1 MYKQKET
8 PMASN
13 EITAD
18 DSRSDAAKQAFLL
31 DDPGFMQGVVQQ
43 FIQNV
48 LEQEMTDYLHATP
61 YERSSGRLGYRSG
74 RRPRKLVTRSGTL
87 SLDVPTER
95 TGHFRTAVFDRYQ
108 RSEQAFVLVLQEMYL
123 QGVSTRKV
131 RAITEELCGTSV
143 SASTV
148 SRLTKRLDE
157 DLARWRNRRL
167 VEPYP
172 YLVVDARYERVRQN
186 ERIESQG
193 VLVISGVSGKGQ
205 RDVLGVAVAN
215 TESETSWTEVFRDLN
230 RRGLSGVRLVVS
242 DDHEG
247 LVASVRRCF
256 QKALWQRCQTHFM
269 HNVLALVTKRDR
281 KALWQALRSIFD
293 AATLEHAKA
302 RLAEV
307 VAEWR
312 QRSPE
317 LSDKLEA
324 ETEDTLTCFQFPA
337 GHRMRIRT
345 TNMMER
351 LNEELR
357 RRSRVVR
364 IFPNAASCLR
374 LMTALAQEQAAEW
387 AAQLTYLDMTELER
401 WDMLHPPTEPTTTL

>member
-1 MYKQKET
+1 
-8 PMASN
+8 MASN
-13 EITAD
+13 EVAAD
-18 DSRSDAAKQAFLL
+18 DSRSGAERQAFLL
-31 DDPGFMQGVVQQ
+31 DDPSFARDVVQQ
-43 FIQNV
+43 FVQRLV
-48 LEQEMTDYLHATP
+48 EQEMTEFLGAGRYARTDA
-61 YERSSGRLGYRSG
+61 RSGYRSG
-74 RRPRKLVTRSGTL
+74 HRPRKMNTRVGTL
-87 SLDVPTER
+87 SLEVPTER
-95 TGHFRTAVFDRYQ
+95 SGRFRTTLFANYQ
-108 RSEQAFVLVLQEMYL
+108 RSEQAFLLALQEMYL

-131 RAITEELCGTSV
+131 REITEELCGTSV

-167 VEPYP
+167 VESYP
-172 YLVVDARYERVRQN
+172 YLIVDARYERVRQN

-193 VLVISGVSGKGQ
+193 VLMISGVSGKGQ
-205 RDVLGVAVAN
+205 RDIIGVAVAN

-230 RRGLSGVRLVVS
+230 RRGLSGVRLVTS

-256 QKALWQRCQTHFM
+256 QGALWHRCQTHFM
-269 HNVLALVTKRDR
+269 RNVLALVAKRDR
-281 KALWQALRSIFD
+281 KALWQALRTVFD
-293 AATLEHAKA
+293 AATLEHARA

-312 QRSPE
+312 PRYPD
-317 LSDKLEA
+317 LADKLEA

-337 GHRMRIRT
+337 GHRVRIRT

-387 AAQLTYLDMTELER
+387 AAQPTYLDMAELER
-401 WDMLHPPTEPTTTL
+401 WDVPHPPAEPTAAP

>member
-1 MYKQKET
+1 
-8 PMASN
+8 MASN
-13 EITAD
+13 EMTVD
-18 DSRSDAAKQAFLL
+18 DSGSDAAKQAFLVN
-31 DDPGFMQGVVQQ
+31 DPGFMQEVVRK
-43 FIQNV
+43 FLQNL
-48 LEQEMTDYLHATP
+48 LEQEMTDYLHAAP
-61 YERSSGRLGYRSG
+61 YERSAGRLGYRSG
-74 RRPRKLVTRSGTL
+74 RRVRKLVTRAGSL

-95 TGHFRTAVFDRYQ
+95 SGHFRTAVFDRYQ
-108 RSEQAFVLVLQEMYL
+108 RSEQAFVLTLQEMYL
-123 QGVSTRKV
+123 AGVSTRKV
-131 RAITEELCGTSV
+131 RAITEELCGTAI

-167 VEPYP
+167 VESYP
-172 YLVVDARYERVRQN
+172 YLIVDARYERVRQN
-186 ERIESQG
+186 ERIEGQG

-205 RDVLGVAVAN
+205 RDILGVAVAN
-215 TESETSWTEVFRDLN
+215 TESETSWTEVFRDLS

-242 DDHEG
+242 DGHEG

-256 QKALWQRCQTHFM
+256 QGALWQRCQTHFM
-269 HNVLALVTKRDR
+269 HNVLALVTKCDR
-281 KALWQALRSIFD
+281 KALWQALRSVFD
-293 AATLEHAKA
+293 APTLEHAKA

-307 VAEWR
+307 AREWR
-312 QRSPE
+312 PRYPD
-317 LSDKLEA
+317 LADKLEE
-324 ETEDTLTCFQFPA
+324 ETEDTLACFQFPA

-357 RRSRVVR
+357 RRSRVVS

-387 AAQLTYLDMTELER
+387 AAQLTYLDMTELEK
-401 WDMLHPPTEPTTTL
+401 WDAIHPPAKPIPTS

>member
-1 MYKQKET
+1 
-8 PMASN
+8 MASN
-13 EITAD
+13 GVTAD
-18 DSRSDAAKQAFLL
+18 DSRSDAVKQAFLL
-31 DDPGFMQGVVQQ
+31 NDPGFMQGVVRQ
-43 FIQNV
+43 FVQN
-48 LEQEMTDYLHATP
+48 LLDHEMSDYLQAIPYQRTP
-61 YERSSGRLGYRSG
+61 GRRGFRSG
-74 RRPRKLVTRSGTL
+74 HRPRKLKTRAGTL

-95 TGHFRTAVFDRYQ
+95 SGRFRTAVFDRYQ
-108 RSEQAFVLVLQEMYL
+108 RSEQAFVLTLQEMYL
-123 QGVSTRKV
+123 QGVSTRNV
-131 RAITEELCGTSV
+131 REITERLCATPV

-148 SRLTKRLDE
+148 SRLVKQLDE

-172 YLVVDARYERVRQN
+172 YLIVDARYERVRQN

-193 VLVISGVSGKGQ
+193 VLIISGVSGKGQ
-205 RDVLGVAVAN
+205 RDIIGVAVAN
-215 TESETSWTEVFRDLN
+215 TESETSWTEIFRDLN
-230 RRGLSGVRLVVS
+230 RRGLHGVRVVTS

-256 QKALWQRCQTHFM
+256 QGALWHRCQTHFM
-269 HNVLALVTKRDR
+269 RNVLALVAKRDR
-281 KALWQALRSIFD
+281 KALWHALRSVYD
-293 AATLEHAKA
+293 AATMEHARQ

-312 QRSPE
+312 PRYSDVA
-317 LSDKLEA
+317 DKLEA

-337 GHRMRIRT
+337 GHRVRIRT

-387 AAQLTYLDMTELER
+387 AAQLTYLDMAELER
-401 WDMLHPPTEPTTTL
+401 WDALHPPAKPPATQ

>member
-1 MYKQKET
+1 
-8 PMASN
+8 MASN

-18 DSRSDAAKQAFLL
+18 DSRSDAAKQAFLVN
-31 DDPGFMQGVVQQ
+31 DPGFTQGVVQQ

-48 LEQEMTDYLHATP
+48 LDHEMTDYLQATP
-61 YERSSGRLGYRSG
+61 YERSAGRLGYRSG
-74 RRPRKLVTRSGTL
+74 RRPRKLVTRAGTL

-108 RSEQAFVLVLQEMYL
+108 RSEQAFVLALQEMYL

-167 VEPYP
+167 VESYP
-172 YLVVDARYERVRQN
+172 YLIVDARYERVRQN

-205 RDVLGVAVAN
+205 RDILGVAVAN
-215 TESETSWTEVFRDLN
+215 TESETSWTEIFRDLN

-281 KALWQALRSIFD
+281 KALWQAVRSIFD

-302 RLAEV
+302 RLVEV

-312 QRSPE
+312 PRYPD
-317 LSDKLEA
+317 LADKLEA

-364 IFPNAASCLR
+364 IFPNAAACLR

-387 AAQLTYLDMTELER
+387 AAQLTYLDMAELER
-401 WDMLHPPTEPTTTL
+401 WDLLHPSAVSTTTP

>member
-1 MYKQKET
+1 
-8 PMASN
+8 MASN
-13 EITAD
+13 EMTAD
-18 DSRSDAAKQAFLL
+18 DSRPDAAKQAFLL
-31 DDPGFMQGVVQQ
+31 NDPGFMQGVVQQ

-48 LEQEMTDYLHATP
+48 LDHEMTDYLQATP
-61 YERSSGRLGYRSG
+61 YERSASRLGYRSG
-74 RRPRKLVTRSGTL
+74 RRPRKLKTRAGTL

-167 VEPYP
+167 VESYP
-172 YLVVDARYERVRQN
+172 YLIVDARYERVRQN

-205 RDVLGVAVAN
+205 RDILGVAVAN

-293 AATLEHAKA
+293 AATLEHAKTR
-302 RLAEV
+302 RLEV
-307 VAEWR
+307 VTEWR
-312 QRSPE
+312 SRYPD
-317 LSDKLEA
+317 LADKLEA

-357 RRSRVVR
+357 SRSRVVR
-364 IFPNAASCLR
+364 IFPNAAACLR

-387 AAQLTYLDMTELER
+387 AAQLTYLDMAELER
-401 WDMLHPPTEPTTTL
+401 WDMLHLEAAPTITP

>member
-1 MYKQKET
+1 
-8 PMASN
+8 MASN
-13 EITAD
+13 EMTAD
-18 DSRSDAAKQAFLL
+18 DSRPDAAKQAFLMN
-31 DDPGFMQGVVQQ
+31 DPGFMQGVVQQ

-48 LEQEMTDYLHATP
+48 LDHEMTDYLRATP
-61 YERSSGRLGYRSG
+61 YERSAGRLGYRSG
-74 RRPRKLVTRSGTL
+74 HRPRKLVTRAGIL

-108 RSEQAFVLVLQEMYL
+108 RSEQAFVLALQEMYL

-131 RAITEELCGTSV
+131 RAITEELCGISV

-172 YLVVDARYERVRQN
+172 YLIVDARYERVRQN

-205 RDVLGVAVAN
+205 RDILGVAVAN
-215 TESETSWTEVFRDLN
+215 TESETSWTEIFRDLN

-269 HNVLALVTKRDR
+269 RNVLALATKRDR
-281 KALWQALRSIFD
+281 NALRQALRTVFD

-312 QRSPE
+312 PRYPD
-317 LSDKLEA
+317 LADKLEA

-357 RRSRVVR
+357 RRSRVIR

-387 AAQLTYLDMTELER
+387 AAQLTYLDMTELEQ
-401 WDMLHPPTEPTTTL
+401 WDRLHPLAESTTTT

>member
-1 MYKQKET
+1 
-8 PMASN
+8 MASN
-13 EITAD
+13 EMTAD

-48 LEQEMTDYLHATP
+48 LDHEMSDYLQATP
-61 YERSSGRLGYRSG
+61 YERSAGRLGYRSG
-74 RRPRKLVTRSGTL
+74 HRPRKLKTRAGTL
-87 SLDVPTER
+87 SLAVPTER

-108 RSEQAFVLVLQEMYL
+108 RSEQAFVLALQEMYL

-167 VEPYP
+167 VESYP
-172 YLVVDARYERVRQN
+172 YLIVDARYERVRQN

-205 RDVLGVAVAN
+205 RDILGVAVAN
-215 TESETSWTEVFRDLN
+215 TESETSWTEVFRELN

-281 KALWQALRSIFD
+281 SALRQALRTVYDS
-293 AATLEHAKA
+293 ATLEHAQA

-312 QRSPE
+312 PQYPD
-317 LSDKLEA
+317 LADKLEA

-357 RRSRVVR
+357 RRSRVIR

-401 WDMLHPPTEPTTTL
+401 WDTLHPQAEQ

>member
-1 MYKQKET
+1 
-8 PMASN
+8 MASN
-13 EITAD
+13 EMPAD

-31 DDPGFMQGVVQQ
+31 NDPGFMQGVVQQ
-43 FIQNV
+43 FIQSV
-48 LEQEMTDYLHATP
+48 LDHEMTDYLQATP
-61 YERSSGRLGYRSG
+61 YERSAGRLGYRSG
-74 RRPRKLVTRSGTL
+74 RRPRKLVTRAGTL

-108 RSEQAFVLVLQEMYL
+108 RSEQAFVLALQEMYL

-167 VEPYP
+167 VESYP
-172 YLVVDARYERVRQN
+172 YLIVDARYERVRQN

-205 RDVLGVAVAN
+205 RDILGVAVAN
-215 TESETSWTEVFRDLN
+215 TESETSWTDIFRDLN

-293 AATLEHAKA
+293 AATLEHAKT

-307 VAEWR
+307 VTEWR
-312 QRSPE
+312 SRYPD
-317 LSDKLEA
+317 LADKLEA
-324 ETEDTLTCFQFPA
+324 ETEDTLACFQFPA

-364 IFPNAASCLR
+364 IFPNAAACLR

-387 AAQLTYLDMTELER
+387 AAQLPYLDMAELER
-401 WDMLHPPTEPTTTL
+401 WDELHPPAEPAPTP

>member
-1 MYKQKET
+1 MNQEKET

-13 EITAD
+13 EMTVD
-18 DSRSDAAKQAFLL
+18 DSRSDTAKQAFLVN
-31 DDPGFMQGVVQQ
+31 DPGFMQDIVRK
-43 FIQNV
+43 FLQNL
-48 LEQEMTDYLHATP
+48 LEQEMTDYLHAAP
-61 YERSSGRLGYRSG
+61 YERSAGRLGYRSG
-74 RRPRKLVTRSGTL
+74 RRVRKLVTRAGSL

-95 TGHFRTAVFDRYQ
+95 SGHFRTAVFDRYQ
-108 RSEQAFVLVLQEMYL
+108 RSEQAFVLTLQEMYL
-123 QGVSTRKV
+123 AGVSTRKV
-131 RAITEELCGTSV
+131 RAITEELCGTSI

-167 VEPYP
+167 VESYP
-172 YLVVDARYERVRQN
+172 YLIVDARYERVRQN
-186 ERIESQG
+186 ERIEGQG

-205 RDVLGVAVAN
+205 RDILGIAVAN

-230 RRGLSGVRLVVS
+230 RRGLAGVRLVVS

-247 LVASVRRCF
+247 LVASIRRCF
-256 QKALWQRCQTHFM
+256 QGALWQRCQTHFM
-269 HNVLALVTKRDR
+269 HNVLALVTKCDR
-281 KALWQALRSIFD
+281 KALWQALRSVFD
-293 AATLEHAKA
+293 APTLEHAKT

-312 QRSPE
+312 PRYPA
-317 LSDKLEA
+317 LADKLEE

-345 TNMMER
+345 TNMIER
-351 LNEELR
+351 LNKELR
-357 RRSRVVR
+357 RRSRVVS
-364 IFPNAASCLR
+364 IFPNAAACLR

-387 AAQLTYLDMTELER
+387 AAQLTYLDMAELER
-401 WDMLHPPTEPTTTL
+401 WDMLHPQATPTSSP

>member
-1 MYKQKET
+1 
-8 PMASN
+8 MASN
-13 EITAD
+13 EMTAD

-31 DDPGFMQGVVQQ
+31 DDPGFMRGVVQK
-43 FIQNV
+43 FIQN
-48 LEQEMTDYLHATP
+48 LLDHEMTDYLQATP
-61 YERSSGRLGYRSG
+61 YERSAGRLGYRSG
-74 RRPRKLVTRSGTL
+74 RRPRKLNTRAGVL

-95 TGHFRTAVFDRYQ
+95 SGHFRTAVFDRYQ
-108 RSEQAFVLVLQEMYL
+108 RSEQAFVLALQEMYL

-205 RDVLGVAVAN
+205 RDILGVAVAN
-215 TESETSWTEVFRDLN
+215 TESETSWTEIFRDLN

-256 QKALWQRCQTHFM
+256 QKALWQRCQTHFLR
-269 HNVLALVTKRDR
+269 NVLALVTRRDR
-281 KALWQALRSIFD
+281 NALRQALRTVYD

-312 QRSPE
+312 PRYPD
-317 LSDKLEA
+317 LADKLEA

-401 WDMLHPPTEPTTTL
+401 WDTLHPPAEPTPTP

>member
-1 MYKQKET
+1 
-8 PMASN
+8 MASD
-13 EITAD
+13 EMTAD
-18 DSRSDAAKQAFLL
+18 DSRSDTVKQAFLVN
-31 DDPGFMQGVVQQ
+31 DPSFMQDVVRK
-43 FIQNV
+43 FIQNL
-48 LEQEMTDYLHATP
+48 LEQEMTDYLHAAP
-61 YERSSGRLGYRSG
+61 YERSAGRLGYRSG
-74 RRPRKLVTRSGTL
+74 RRVRKLVTRAGSL

-95 TGHFRTAVFDRYQ
+95 SGHFRTAVFDRYQ
-108 RSEQAFVLVLQEMYL
+108 RSEQAFVLTLQEMYL
-123 QGVSTRKV
+123 AGVSTRKV
-131 RAITEELCGTSV
+131 RVITEELCGTSI

-167 VEPYP
+167 VESYP
-172 YLVVDARYERVRQN
+172 YLIVDARYERVRQN
-186 ERIESQG
+186 ERIEGQG

-205 RDVLGVAVAN
+205 RDILGVAVAN
-215 TESETSWTEVFRDLN
+215 TESETSWTEIFRDLS
-230 RRGLSGVRLVVS
+230 RRGLAGVRLVVS

-256 QKALWQRCQTHFM
+256 QQALWQRCQTHFM
-269 HNVLALVTKRDR
+269 HNVLALVTKCDR

-293 AATLEHAKA
+293 SATLEHAKA

-312 QRSPE
+312 SRYPD
-317 LSDKLEA
+317 LADKLEE

-357 RRSRVVR
+357 RRSRVIR
-364 IFPNAASCLR
+364 IFPHAAACLR

-387 AAQLTYLDMTELER
+387 AAQLAYLDMAELER
-401 WDMLHPPTEPTTTL
+401 WDKLHPEAAPTTTL

>member
-1 MYKQKET
+1 
-8 PMASN
+8 MASN
-13 EITAD
+13 EMTAD
-18 DSRSDAAKQAFLL
+18 DSRSDVAKQAFLL
-31 DDPGFMQGVVQQ
+31 NDPGFMQGVVQQ

-48 LEQEMTDYLHATP
+48 LDHEMTDYLQATP
-61 YERSSGRLGYRSG
+61 YERSAGRLGYRSG
-74 RRPRKLVTRSGTL
+74 RRPRKLATRAGTL

-108 RSEQAFVLVLQEMYL
+108 RSEQAFVLALQEMYL

-143 SASTV
+143 SASMV

-167 VEPYP
+167 VESYP
-172 YLVVDARYERVRQN
+172 YLIVDARYERVRQN

-205 RDVLGVAVAN
+205 RDILGVAVAN

-293 AATLEHAKA
+293 AATLEHANA

-312 QRSPE
+312 PRYPE

-401 WDMLHPPTEPTTTL
+401 WDTLHPPTEPTTTL

>member
-1 MYKQKET
+1 
-8 PMASN
+8 MASN
-13 EITAD
+13 EMTAD
-18 DSRSDAAKQAFLL
+18 DSRSDAAKQAFLVN
-31 DDPGFMQGVVQQ
+31 DPDFMQDVVRKFLQSL
-43 FIQNV
+43 

-61 YERSSGRLGYRSG
+61 YERSAGRLGYRSG
-74 RRPRKLVTRSGTL
+74 RRPRKLVTRAGAL

-95 TGHFRTAVFDRYQ
+95 TGHFRTAIFDRYQ

-131 RAITEELCGTSV
+131 RAITEELCGTTV

-157 DLARWRNRRL
+157 DLGRWRNRRL
-167 VEPYP
+167 VESYP
-172 YLVVDARYERVRQN
+172 YLIVDARYERVRQN

-205 RDVLGVAVAN
+205 RDILGLAVAN
-215 TESETSWTEVFRDLN
+215 TESETSWTEIFRDLN

-293 AATLEHAKA
+293 AATLEHTKA

-312 QRSPE
+312 PRYPD
-317 LSDKLEA
+317 LADKLEA

-364 IFPNAASCLR
+364 IFPNAAACLR

-387 AAQLTYLDMTELER
+387 AAQLTYLDMVELER
-401 WDMLHPPTEPTTTL
+401 WDEIHPPAEPAPTQ

>member
-1 MYKQKET
+1 
-8 PMASN
+8 MASN
-13 EITAD
+13 EMTVD
-18 DSRSDAAKQAFLL
+18 DSRSDTAKQAFLVN
-31 DDPGFMQGVVQQ
+31 DPGFMQDVVRN
-43 FIQNV
+43 FLQNL
-48 LEQEMTDYLHATP
+48 LEQEMTDYLHAAP
-61 YERSSGRLGYRSG
+61 YERSAGRLGYRSG
-74 RRPRKLVTRSGTL
+74 RRVRKLVTRAGSL

-108 RSEQAFVLVLQEMYL
+108 RSEQAFVLTLQEMYL
-123 QGVSTRKV
+123 AGVSTRKV
-131 RAITEELCGTSV
+131 RAITEELCGTAI

-167 VEPYP
+167 VESYP
-172 YLVVDARYERVRQN
+172 YLIVDARYERVRQN

-205 RDVLGVAVAN
+205 RDILGVAVAN
-215 TESETSWTEVFRDLN
+215 TESETSWTEVFRDLS
-230 RRGLSGVRLVVS
+230 RRGLAGVRLVVS

-256 QKALWQRCQTHFM
+256 QGALWQRCQTHFM
-269 HNVLALVTKRDR
+269 HNVLALVTKCDR
-281 KALWQALRSIFD
+281 KALWQALRSVFD
-293 AATLEHAKA
+293 APTLEHAKA

-312 QRSPE
+312 PRYPD
-317 LSDKLEA
+317 LADKLEE

-345 TNMMER
+345 TNMIER
-351 LNEELR
+351 LNKELR
-357 RRSRVVR
+357 RRSRVVS

-387 AAQLTYLDMTELER
+387 AAQLAYLDMAELER
-401 WDMLHPPTEPTTTL
+401 WDMLHPQPAPTSTP

>member
-1 MYKQKET
+1 
-8 PMASN
+8 MASN
-13 EITAD
+13 EMTVD
-18 DSRSDAAKQAFLL
+18 DSRSETARQAFLVN
-31 DDPGFMQGVVQQ
+31 DPGFMQDVVRK
-43 FIQNV
+43 FLQNL
-48 LEQEMTDYLHATP
+48 LEQEMTDYLHAAP
-61 YERSSGRLGYRSG
+61 YERSAGRLGYRSG
-74 RRPRKLVTRSGTL
+74 RRVRKLVTRAGSL

-108 RSEQAFVLVLQEMYL
+108 RSEQAFVLTLQEMYL
-123 QGVSTRKV
+123 AGVSTRKV
-131 RAITEELCGTSV
+131 RAITEELCGTAI

-167 VEPYP
+167 VESYP
-172 YLVVDARYERVRQN
+172 YLIVDARYERVRQN
-186 ERIESQG
+186 ERIEGQG

-205 RDVLGVAVAN
+205 RDILGVAVAN
-215 TESETSWTEVFRDLN
+215 TESETSWTEIFRDLN
-230 RRGLSGVRLVVS
+230 RRGLAGVRLVVS

-256 QKALWQRCQTHFM
+256 QGALWQRCQTHFM
-269 HNVLALVTKRDR
+269 HNVLALVTKCDR

-293 AATLEHAKA
+293 APTLEHAKA

-312 QRSPE
+312 PRYPD
-317 LSDKLEA
+317 LADKLEE

-345 TNMMER
+345 TNMIER
-351 LNEELR
+351 LNKELR
-357 RRSRVVR
+357 RRSRVVS
-364 IFPNAASCLR
+364 IFPNAAACLR

-387 AAQLTYLDMTELER
+387 AAQLTYLDMAELER
-401 WDMLHPPTEPTTTL
+401 WDMLHPQPAPTATP

>member
-1 MYKQKET
+1 
-8 PMASN
+8 MASN
-13 EITAD
+13 EMAAD
-18 DSRSDAAKQAFLL
+18 DSRSDAAKQAFLMN
-31 DDPGFMQGVVQQ
+31 DPGFMQGVVQR
-43 FIQNV
+43 FIQN
-48 LEQEMTDYLHATP
+48 LLDHEMTDYLQATP
-61 YERSSGRLGYRSG
+61 YERSAGRLGYRSG
-74 RRPRKLVTRSGTL
+74 RRPRKLVTRAGTL

-108 RSEQAFVLVLQEMYL
+108 RSEQAFVLALQEMYL

-205 RDVLGVAVAN
+205 RDIIGVAVAN
-215 TESETSWTEVFRDLN
+215 TESETSWTEIFRDLN

-242 DDHEG
+242 DNHEG

-281 KALWQALRSIFD
+281 KTLWQALRSVYD

-312 QRSPE
+312 PQYPD
-317 LSDKLEA
+317 LADKLEA

-387 AAQLTYLDMTELER
+387 AAQLTYLDMAELER
-401 WDMLHPPTEPTTTL
+401 WDTLHPPTEPTPAP

>member
-1 MYKQKET
+1 
-8 PMASN
+8 
-13 EITAD
+13 
-18 DSRSDAAKQAFLL
+18 
-31 DDPGFMQGVVQQ
+31 
-43 FIQNV
+43 
-48 LEQEMTDYLHATP
+48 
-61 YERSSGRLGYRSG
+61 
-74 RRPRKLVTRSGTL
+74 
-87 SLDVPTER
+87 
-95 TGHFRTAVFDRYQ
+95 
-108 RSEQAFVLVLQEMYL
+108 
-123 QGVSTRKV
+123 
-131 RAITEELCGTSV
+131 
-143 SASTV
+143 V

-281 KALWQALRSIFD
+281 KVLWQALRSIFD
-293 AATLEHAKA
+293 AATLEHAKV

-312 QRSPE
+312 PRYSD
-317 LSDKLEA
+317 LADKLEA

-357 RRSRVVR
+357 RRSRVIR
-364 IFPNAASCLR
+364 IFPNAAACLR

-401 WDMLHPPTEPTTTL
+401 WDTLHPPTAPTTTL

>member
-1 MYKQKET
+1 
-8 PMASN
+8 MASN
-13 EITAD
+13 EMTAD
-18 DSRSDAAKQAFLL
+18 DSRSDVAKQAFLL
-31 DDPGFMQGVVQQ
+31 NDPGFMQGVVQQ

-48 LEQEMTDYLHATP
+48 LDHEMTDYLQATP
-61 YERSSGRLGYRSG
+61 YERSAGRLGYRSG
-74 RRPRKLVTRSGTL
+74 HRPRKLKTRAGTL

-123 QGVSTRKV
+123 AGVSTRKV

-167 VEPYP
+167 VESYP
-172 YLVVDARYERVRQN
+172 YLIVDARYERVRQN

-205 RDVLGVAVAN
+205 RDILGVAVAN

-293 AATLEHAKA
+293 AATLEHAKTR
-302 RLAEV
+302 RLEV
-307 VAEWR
+307 VTEWR
-312 QRSPE
+312 SRYPD
-317 LSDKLEA
+317 LADKLEA

-387 AAQLTYLDMTELER
+387 AAQLTYLDMAELER
-401 WDMLHPPTEPTTTL
+401 WDMLHLEAAPTITP